1 MTCSVTAEIKY
12 RGSAFGKERPAF
24 VPQSRDYG
32 SARAGL
38 HSKPAE
44 EKR

>member
-12 RGSAFGKERPAF
+12 RGSAVGKEGPAF
-24 VPQSRDYG
+24 ALGYG